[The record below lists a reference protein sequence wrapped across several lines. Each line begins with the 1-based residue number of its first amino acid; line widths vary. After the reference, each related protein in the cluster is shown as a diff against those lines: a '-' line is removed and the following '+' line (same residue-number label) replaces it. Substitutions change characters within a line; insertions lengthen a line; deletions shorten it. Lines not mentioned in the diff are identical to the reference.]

1 MAAPWLDHYDEG
13 VPKTLSPY
21 PSLTLLD
28 HLAAAARD
36 HADLPAL
43 FFKGATMT
51 FARLEQESDAFAVA
65 LASLGVKRGDS
76 ATGAPRSRRPGWP
89 TVHTT

>member
-28 HLAAAARD
+28 HLADAARD
-36 HADLPAL
+36 HADRPAL
-43 FFKGATMT
+43 LFKGATMS

-65 LASLGVKRGDS
+65 LASLV
-76 ATGAPRSRRPGWP
+76 
-89 TVHTT
+89 